1 MKRNYET
8 PTAEKVEFQYQ
19 EQVVASGTEADNGVG
34 PDDILGAVMD
44 YLVENCKNYLP
55 QECSSVFDLFG

>member
-1 MKRNYET
+1 MKKNYET
-8 PTAEKVEFQYQ
+8 PTAEKVEYQ

-44 YLVENCKNYLP
+44 YIVDNCKNYLP